1 MRKCRIYEVS
11 VRGIQIEPKFGGPQ
25 RNDRRHQG
33 NHKKSYQRSNQAYG
47 GRSGYKNNNNNNN
60 KNGLLKCF
68 LCGGF
73 HFKRDFPQLAT
84 ICANCGKIGHS
95 LKDYWYA
102 PKRDGNH
109 GSGAKN
115 NYKNNNEGKLSVA
128 WKVFAMSNSE
138 ATT

>member
-11 VRGIQIEPKFGGPQ
+11 VRGKQIEPKFGGPQ

-109 GSGAKN
+109 GSGVEN
-115 NYKNNNEGKLSVA
+115 NYKNNNRR
-128 WKVFAMSNSE
+128 
-138 ATT
+138 